1 MHEPREL
8 LARHSQRGVVIIET
22 LISILIFSMAVL
34 AIVGLQAV
42 MVKNTTDAKF
52 RADASYIAQQRIGA
66 MWADSG
72 NLATYLETD
81 TDISALLPG
90 GLRTVTEIDP
100 VNLPGQYQVTIRWQA
115 PGEVQHSFTAVAT
128 IAGG

>member
-1 MHEPREL
+1 MHDPRTPPP
-8 LARHSQRGVVIIET
+8 AFSQQGVVLLEV

-34 AIVGLQAV
+34 AIVGLQAA

-66 MWADSG
+66 MWADPA
-72 NLATYLETD
+72 NIATYVEAD
-81 TDISALLPG
+81 TDIASLLPDG
-90 GLRTVTEIDP
+90 RRTVTQLA
-100 VNLPGQYQVTIRWQA
+100 VGQYQITITWQA
-115 PGEVQHSFTAVAT
+115 PGEAQHSYSIVAA